1 MWIQESVGNKS
12 MAVKKVGTKENLA
25 DMLTKGLKRE
35 PLSEHIKTVGG
46 YTSSVKAKSAL
57 SLGAIQRS
65 DAWEAKDGRLLVRRH
80 NKWRECLFTP
90 MKVVGGPRA
99 AEELQGYRCNIGRFK
114 SCQTFKMV
122 DDWKTSKAPHQRLQ
136 EAWSG
141 HTIFVVQSK

>member
-12 MAVKKVGTKENLA
+12 IAVKKVGTKENPA

-35 PLSEHIKTVGG
+35 PLSEHIKNVGG
-46 YTSSVKAKSAL
+46 YTTSVKAKSAL

-99 AEELQGYRCNIGRFK
+99 AEELQGYRCIIGRFK
-114 SCQTFKMV
+114 NCKKWF
-122 DDWKTSKAPHQRLQ
+122 
-136 EAWSG
+136 
-141 HTIFVVQSK
+141 